1 MYRPPVGIPRREQTR
16 WQGWLISLLAHLLLL
31 LFIIIP
37 AIDSDIDLG
46 HRQGAGGA
54 GPAGG
59 GGGGSS
65 GGAGDNG
72 PRLRFVQVAP
82 AASAPAKISTV
93 PPVAP
98 PVVPPPPAVK
108 PPLPKPLPRAVI
120 PAAVPPQPVQA
131 TQPPQPPQPTQP
143 IQPSPTS
150 GTSAAG
156 TGSGTGKSSG
166 AGAGPGTG
174 GGVGSGEG
182 TGRGSATGPGTGGG
196 TAHIY
201 PPTPRQFFLPPL
213 PPPSRVKGF
222 RLTAWFDVDST
233 GKATLLRFTPTPDGD
248 YNKRLREILVA
259 VRFRPAVRPDGVP
272 VRDTVDV
279 QFLF

>member
-1 MYRPPVGIPRREQTR
+1 MYRPPVGIPRREQAR

-31 LFIIIP
+31 LLIIVP
-37 AIDSDIDLG
+37 AVEANIDLG
-46 HRQGAGGA
+46 RRLGAGGA
-54 GPAGG
+54 EPAGG

-65 GGAGDNG
+65 GGAGDTA
-72 PRLRFVQVAP
+72 PRLRFIQIAPARAP
-82 AASAPAKISTV
+82 AAPSSIPH
-93 PPVAP
+93 VAP
-98 PVVPPPPAVK
+98 VVAPTPLVTPPIPKTLPQPVT
-108 PPLPKPLPRAVI
+108 
-120 PAAVPPQPVQA
+120 PAAVPPKPV
-131 TQPPQPPQPTQP
+131 QPTQP
-143 IQPSPTS
+143 TQQPPTS
-150 GTSAAG
+150 ATSAAGSAVG
-156 TGSGTGKSSG
+156 TGSGTGHSSG

-182 TGRGSATGPGTGGG
+182 IGRGTSTGPGTGGG
-196 TAHIY
+196 AAQIY

-213 PPPSRVKGF
+213 PPPPRVKGF

-233 GKATLLRFTPTPDGD
+233 GKSTLLRFTPTPDGD
-248 YNKRLREILVA
+248 YNKRLRETLAA